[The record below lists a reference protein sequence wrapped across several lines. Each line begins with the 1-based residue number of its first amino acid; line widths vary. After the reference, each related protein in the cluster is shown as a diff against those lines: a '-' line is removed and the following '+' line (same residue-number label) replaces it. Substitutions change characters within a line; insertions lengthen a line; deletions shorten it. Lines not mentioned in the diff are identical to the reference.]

1 MSDAIVRKGDR
12 TMLRLVGVIGAS
24 TASEEVLSAA
34 FETGREVMRAGYGLI
49 CGGLG
54 GVMEA
59 ACRGA
64 HAESERRS
72 GPIIAVLPGYSRAD
86 ANPYVDIAITTGM
99 GYARNSIIA
108 SSSDAVIAVSGGSGT
123 LSEIAFAWQYGKPIV
138 ILRDLPGISVQLID
152 RKLDDRRN
160 DRILGAANPRE
171 AVKIIKSLLGS

>member
-1 MSDAIVRKGDR
+1 MQS
-12 TMLRLVGVIGAS
+12 LVGVIGAS
-24 TASEEVLSAA
+24 AASEEVLNAA

-64 HAESERRS
+64 QSERGRRP
-72 GPIIAVLPGYSRAD
+72 GPIVGVLPGYSRAD
-86 ANPYVDIAITTGM
+86 ANPYVDIVITTGM

-108 SSSDAVIAVSGGSGT
+108 SSADAVVAVSGGSGT

-138 ILRDLPGISVQLID
+138 ILLDLPGISGELVD
-152 RKLDDRRN
+152 RALDNRRN
-160 DRILGAANPRE
+160 DRILGAANPRK
-171 AVKIIKSLLGS
+171 AVQIIKSLLEP